1 MDGLFG
7 QLIEEL
13 KLINIFNKLNIVI
26 VSDHGMQQLRSDSN
40 IALNNSVNLDLIDK
54 QKSVYGVISNIYPSS
69 KNEVNLPKRSFSNY
83 KNIYDLK

>member
-7 QLIEEL
+7 QLIEKL

-40 IALNNSVNLDLIDK
+40 IALNDSVNLNLIDK
-54 QKSVYGVISNIYPSS
+54 EKSVYGVISNIYPSS
-69 KNEVNLPKRSFSNY
+69 KNEVNLPKS
-83 KNIYDLK
+83 